1 MILVL
6 LCCLVVV
13 TIQSISSDEKRVT
26 YVKDLCNAAACDAK
40 KGVFD
45 ISCHYYGTALGYY
58 KRYGLNCADTLCKLW
73 AGWGNTYRKQ
83 SLIHQNAD
91 KKTEEFASAIV
102 DLSKALKCYTTAA
115 EIYKNRAIKS
125 NSDSLYGMILTGF
138 GKIYGTR
145 CLFHRKSKKGTQEFK
160 DTKQDLG
167 QALYALKKVCN
178 RMRYVP
184 AMKQFGILLT
194 QCGKIEEADT
204 ELATW
209 NESASDLNAVRTK
222 IGVSFKNR
230 WIKYGDDSDC
240 THALTWLEKS
250 TKEKYPPAVEQR
262 ALVYMAAQEFPLAIL
277 GFMEAVR
284 LAYNV
289 GENLYNVGECRIA
302 IKDYNG
308 AIRAWQMAANL
319 EGHADAMSALANLYE
334 EQGRAQEA
342 QLWRQ
347 KAKNYKNKKNDDA

>member
-1 MILVL
+1 MG
-6 LCCLVVV
+6 
-13 TIQSISSDEKRVT
+13 
-26 YVKDLCNAAACDAK
+26 NA
-40 KGVFD
+40 
-45 ISCHYYGTALGYY
+45 Y
-58 KRYGLNCADTLCKLW
+58 
-73 AGWGNTYRKQ
+73 KQ

-184 AMKQFGILLT
+184 AMKQLGILLT

-204 ELATW
+204 ELATS
-209 NESASDLNAVRTK
+209 NGL
-222 IGVSFKNR
+222 
-230 WIKYGDDSDC
+230 
-240 THALTWLEKS
+240 
-250 TKEKYPPAVEQR
+250 P
-262 ALVYMAAQEFPLAIL
+262 AIL
-277 GFMEAVR
+277 TQCGQR
-284 LAYNV
+284 LGYRLKTD
-289 GENLYNVGECRIA
+289 G
-302 IKDYNG
+302 
-308 AIRAWQMAANL
+308 
-319 EGHADAMSALANLYE
+319 
-334 EQGRAQEA
+334 
-342 QLWRQ
+342 
-347 KAKNYKNKKNDDA
+347 